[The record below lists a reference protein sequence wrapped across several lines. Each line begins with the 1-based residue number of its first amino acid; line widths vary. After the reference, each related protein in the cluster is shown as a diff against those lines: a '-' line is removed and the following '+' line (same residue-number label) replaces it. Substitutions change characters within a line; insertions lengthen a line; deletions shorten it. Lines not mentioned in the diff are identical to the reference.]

1 MAKKVL
7 VTEKVAEECITILKE
22 KGLEVDISLKTPPEE
37 LLRIIPGYD
46 ALVVRSATKVTREV
60 IEAGSK
66 LKVIGRAGVGVD
78 NIDIAAATERGIVVC
93 NAPTSNIVSAAEHA
107 FALMLAAARNIPE
120 AASGRAIVSR
130 AWSCTRRPLQSS
142 ALAVSAA

>member
-60 IEAGSK
+60 IEAGS
-66 LKVIGRAGVGVD
+66 VRASASTTSTSPPPLSAVSSS
-78 NIDIAAATERGIVVC
+78 AMLRP
-93 NAPTSNIVSAAEHA
+93 PTSFPPPS
-107 FALMLAAARNIPE
+107 MR
-120 AASGRAIVSR
+120 SR
-130 AWSCTRRPLQSS
+130 SCLPLPATFPKRTPS
-142 ALAVSAA
+142 

>member
-107 FALMLAAARNIPE
+107 FALMLAAPATFLKRTP
-120 AASGRAIVSR
+120 S
-130 AWSCTRRPLQSS
+130 
-142 ALAVSAA
+142 

>member
-78 NIDIAAATERGIVVC
+78 NIDIAAATERGIVV
-93 NAPTSNIVSAAEHA
+93 
-107 FALMLAAARNIPE
+107 
-120 AASGRAIVSR
+120 
-130 AWSCTRRPLQSS
+130 
-142 ALAVSAA
+142 